1 MARKAEPVKRRT
13 SAAAS
18 SKGFTLIETL
28 VALAILGVIV
38 GVLVRVHL
46 QTLRAAEFSKLRGQA
61 VLESET
67 ILTGALLG
75 DDPKAMI
82 EEAQKQGWKVAVEKA
97 GEPGGP
103 VFTEWRVAVSNSGAP
118 VVVMMLRDATATGR
132 VSKAGP

>member
-1 MARKAEPVKRRT
+1 M
-13 SAAAS
+13 
-18 SKGFTLIETL
+18 IETL

-82 EEAQKQGWKVAVEKA
+82 EEAQRQGWKVAVEKA
-97 GEPGGP
+97 SEPGGP
-103 VFTEWRVAVSNSGAP
+103 VFTEWRVAVSNPGAP
-118 VVVMMLRDATATGR
+118 VVVMMLRDAAATGK
-132 VSKAGP
+132 VSQSVP